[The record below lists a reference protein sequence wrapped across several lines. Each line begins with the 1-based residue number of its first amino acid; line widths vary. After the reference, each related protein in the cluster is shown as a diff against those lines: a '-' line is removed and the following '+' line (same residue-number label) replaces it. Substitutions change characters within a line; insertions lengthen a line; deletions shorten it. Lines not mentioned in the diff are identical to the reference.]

1 MDKINKLIL
10 YINDFNIDDDR
21 IYKAL
26 SIITEVL
33 LEQQREI
40 EALNK
45 IIRKFTNPRGDWLM
59 KTLLLKIY
67 VYVTIALIALCFYY
81 ILKDLYTF
89 LVIKLVLNN
98 L

>member
-45 IIRKFTNPRGDWLM
+45 IIRKFTNPRGD
-59 KTLLLKIY
+59 
-67 VYVTIALIALCFYY
+67 
-81 ILKDLYTF
+81 
-89 LVIKLVLNN
+89 
-98 L
+98 